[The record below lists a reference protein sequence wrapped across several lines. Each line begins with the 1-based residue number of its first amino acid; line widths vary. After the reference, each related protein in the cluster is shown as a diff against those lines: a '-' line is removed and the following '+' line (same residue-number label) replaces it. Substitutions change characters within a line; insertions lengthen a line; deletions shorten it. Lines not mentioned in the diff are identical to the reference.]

1 MPEVVVT
8 KPREGKFN
16 KNAARRVRVAGKI
29 PAVLYG
35 AGHDAVAVEVDPKQI
50 SRILFSE
57 TGQNTIFDV
66 EVAGSPAAKAMI
78 VDTQREPIKDKLI
91 HIDMK
96 RIALDK
102 VLRVSVRVK
111 LLGIPVGVKTEGGIL
126 DQVLREVEIE
136 CLPADIPNHID
147 VDVSELAM
155 HGVLRISDLPHSDK
169 IKYLNNE
176 DATVAHV
183 VSIREEVVAAPAEG
197 EVVAVGEA
205 GATPTEPEVAKKGKG
220 EPAAA
225 EGAAKAH
232 PLPEGRSKHR
242 WTKRSEN
249 GNRTGPPK
257 PFLVVGLGN
266 PGLEYLWTPHN
277 AGFMAIDRI
286 AEQEGVVVQN
296 RRCRAVTATCR
307 IAGRETILAKPE
319 TFMNLSGLA
328 LAALIRGVR
337 GGPGTRPA
345 RDLRRAG
352 SGAGDIQDQG
362 ARFARGTQRSPQRN
376 HGPGQPGVAAVA
388 HRRGTGFAARS
399 HSGQAAKDRAGI
411 ISSRPCARRIW
422 PSWMRCS
429 TRWQRPP
436 GASSRTDRAPQ

>member
-57 TGQNTIFDV
+57 TGHNTIFDV

-78 VDTQREPIKDKLI
+78 VDWQREPIQDKLI

-102 VLRVSVRVK
+102 LLRVSVRVK
-111 LLGIPVGVKTEGGIL
+111 LLGIPVGVRTEGGIL
-126 DQVLREVEIE
+126 DQVLREVEVE

-155 HGVLRISDLPHSDK
+155 HGVLRVSDLPHSDK

-197 EVVAVGEA
+197 EVAAVGEP

-225 EGAAKAH
+225 EGAAKA
-232 PLPEGRSKHR
+232 
-242 WTKRSEN
+242 
-249 GNRTGPPK
+249 PPA
-257 PFLVVGLGN
+257 
-266 PGLEYLWTPHN
+266 
-277 AGFMAIDRI
+277 AG
-286 AEQEGVVVQN
+286 G
-296 RRCRAVTATCR
+296 
-307 IAGRETILAKPE
+307 K
-319 TFMNLSGLA
+319 
-328 LAALIRGVR
+328 
-337 GGPGTRPA
+337 
-345 RDLRRAG
+345 
-352 SGAGDIQDQG
+352 
-362 ARFARGTQRSPQRN
+362 
-376 HGPGQPGVAAVA
+376 
-388 HRRGTGFAARS
+388 
-399 HSGQAAKDRAGI
+399 K
-411 ISSRPCARRIW
+411 
-422 PSWMRCS
+422 
-429 TRWQRPP
+429 
-436 GASSRTDRAPQ
+436 